1 MIGYLYWPRDF
12 LYQYQ
17 VYLHFIIIKNSSQFV
32 AVGKSS
38 HSSKNEPQL

>member
-1 MIGYLYWPRDF
+1 MIGDMYWLKDF

-32 AVGKSS
+32 VVGKFSLSS
-38 HSSKNEPQL
+38 TNETQ